1 MVASEY
7 YQKQIELLPPWIL
20 ATTNPDVKP
29 RLLDGAV
36 DLRRQ
41 CRHSFYS
48 AKSQGRFLA
57 LDGAPS
63 VRIDLNDALF
73 I

>member
-29 RLLDGAV
+29 RLLDGTV
-36 DLRRQ
+36 DPRRQ